1 MYRIGF
7 MASLNDTTMTIRV
20 NSETKKKAQELFA
33 EIGLD
38 MSSAI
43 NIFLKR
49 AILEEGIPFE
59 VGKNVKS
66 ARDEERGDK
75 L

>member
-1 MYRIGF
+1 

-33 EIGLD
+33 DIGLD

-49 AILEEGIPFE
+49 AILEEKIPFE
-59 VGKNVKS
+59 VGRAERS
-66 ARDEERGDK
+66 AVENKEEAK
-75 L
+75 